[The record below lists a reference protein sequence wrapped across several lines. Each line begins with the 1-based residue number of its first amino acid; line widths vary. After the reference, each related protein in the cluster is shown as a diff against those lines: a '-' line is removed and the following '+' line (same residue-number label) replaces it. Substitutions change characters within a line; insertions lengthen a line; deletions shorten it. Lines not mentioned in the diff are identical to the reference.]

1 MASFAG
7 DNNLGDLWFGATSQ
21 NGAHAE
27 GWFANAKIARAQTS
41 GDDPLTVQA
50 NILAALASLYPS
62 VTLRRGLEISFNPK
76 HSNWFGGSFHQPVY
90 GTDLP
95 VGADATLQATKLI
108 HGYGGLASVNHPF
121 GVKQNDGA
129 SSTGSSTQT
138 ALDTARHKLAVKLL
152 KNKCY
157 GADILEVGYHSRGKT
172 GTVAKLEDHLAL
184 WDTLSRNGVFLT
196 GNGVSDNHTGHV
208 NGWSVDAGFNT
219 FQTTLWAAS
228 TARPTCSPRCAP
240 ARPSAPRS
248 SPTPASCGS
257 PSKAT
262 RWAPSRSRP
271 PPPASSPAPPPL
283 SPPAASSRSS
293 AAPSTTPAPP
303 APTPPPP
310 SSPPSPP
317 APSPAPAAP
326 PPPSTPPPPAS
337 SASTF
342 WTPPWAA
349 GSPSPTHLAAALHP
363 TRRHPQRPPRP
374 RHQHLIGIGAIGSSA
389 TTSRSSLVSLSE
401 RPITTDQD
409 RRSRRRSGSLSMR
422 VVPIKTRRGGIL
434 PWSPR
439 PSPPRPPPRPARRSA
454 DSPARNERR

>member
-129 SSTGSSTQT
+129 SSTGSSTQS
-138 ALDTARHKLAVKLL
+138 ALDTAGHKLAVKLL

-157 GADILEVGYHSRGKT
+157 GADLLEAGYHSRGKT

-184 WDTLSRNGVFLT
+184 WDTLSRNAVFLT

-228 TARPTCSPRCAP
+228 TGEADLLDALRAGRGYCAEILIYTGQLWLQVDANP
-240 ARPSAPRS
+240 MGSVSVASA
-248 SPTPASCGS
+248 T
-257 PSKAT
+257 
-262 RWAPSRSRP
+262 SRP
-271 PPPASSPAPPPL
+271 LSVTATSLPSTGVIEVVRGPVDYAGTASPDPATTVVATLAASAFASTGSATVTIDTSTSCFVRVNLLDTSLGRRTAFSNPIWLLRATPPGGI
-283 SPPAASSRSS
+283 PAARL
-293 AAPSTTPAPP
+293 APDTTA
-303 APTPPPP
+303 
-310 SSPPSPP
+310 
-317 APSPAPAAP
+317 
-326 PPPSTPPPPAS
+326 
-337 SASTF
+337 
-342 WTPPWAA
+342 
-349 GSPSPTHLAAALHP
+349 
-363 TRRHPQRPPRP
+363 
-374 RHQHLIGIGAIGSSA
+374 
-389 TTSRSSLVSLSE
+389 
-401 RPITTDQD
+401 
-409 RRSRRRSGSLSMR
+409 
-422 VVPIKTRRGGIL
+422 
-434 PWSPR
+434 
-439 PSPPRPPPRPARRSA
+439 
-454 DSPARNERR
+454 